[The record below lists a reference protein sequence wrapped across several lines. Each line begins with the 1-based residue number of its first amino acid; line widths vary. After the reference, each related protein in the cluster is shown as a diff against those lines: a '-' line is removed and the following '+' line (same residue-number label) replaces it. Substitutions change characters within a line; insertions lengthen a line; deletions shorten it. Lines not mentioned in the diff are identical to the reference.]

1 MSVTAKAQTEQLRKV
16 LKQSTNKQGEGNLE
30 DHLQKLFNFLILHY
44 PNQALEK
51 FEEASYLI
59 KNGKDISKFLKVSD
73 DRDYRDLF
81 ESLQE
86 YTTQMQ
92 KKFAKPQP
100 NEDGEMPEEPA
111 PVNYVSDLLKDA
123 KMWQWAGIG
132 FGEQEV
138 YRLQKSIKQLAETS
152 QATDIKFYGKILGT
166 QADYYIVEV
175 ANTPDEEG
183 GEEVDPE
190 MEQNIGVNKY
200 AYYVATNSLSGWTK
214 LPNLTPKQVVA
225 ARKVRVLFTGDLE
238 RQIFTNPF
246 FDGQEK
252 HLLRAQISRITHATR
267 LVPRGIWKVTEA
279 EEEGGETREIEQIER
294 GDDEPGPSFATH
306 ALKDMKCWQHLEPA
320 ILKCGKTIHQEPS
333 EAEGLEEE

>member
-1 MSVTAKAQTEQLRKV
+1 M
-16 LKQSTNKQGEGNLE
+16 
-30 DHLQKLFNFLILHY
+30 
-44 PNQALEK
+44 
-51 FEEASYLI
+51 
-59 KNGKDISKFLKVSD
+59 
-73 DRDYRDLF
+73 
-81 ESLQE
+81 
-86 YTTQMQ
+86 
-92 KKFAKPQP
+92 
-100 NEDGEMPEEPA
+100 
-111 PVNYVSDLLKDA
+111 
-123 KMWQWAGIG
+123 
-132 FGEQEV
+132 
-138 YRLQKSIKQLAETS
+138 
-152 QATDIKFYGKILGT
+152 GT
-166 QADYYIVEV
+166 QADYYVVEV

-238 RQIFTNPF
+238 RKIFTNPY

-306 ALKDMKCWQHLEPA
+306 ALKDMNCWQHLEPA